1 MEWNEMES
9 KYFNKELNDFL
20 RSYGHKLVLI
30 YSITQMPQHAKTTH
44 GYLELILGSMFSG
57 KTSYL
62 LDIHKKSVFCD
73 IPIAVINYAGDTR
86 YSSSPMLSTHDKQMI
101 PCIMA
106 NTIYDAISDNLD
118 IITDAETILINEGQF
133 FPDIEEQVKALV
145 EQTNKRVYVCGLDGD
160 FERKPIGRLL
170 QLIPFCDQ
178 VVKLK
183 SLCSLCR
190 DGTPGVFSFR
200 TSNEVD
206 QVIIGSSNYI
216 PLCRACYHRETLKK
230 SGASTSASGE
240 GDGEGDGAG
249 EVKNE
254 STI

>member
-1 MEWNEMES
+1 
-9 KYFNKELNDFL
+9 
-20 RSYGHKLVLI
+20 
-30 YSITQMPQHAKTTH
+30 
-44 GYLELILGSMFSG
+44 
-57 KTSYL
+57 
-62 LDIHKKSVFCD
+62 
-73 IPIAVINYAGDTR
+73 
-86 YSSSPMLSTHDKQMI
+86 
-101 PCIMA
+101 MA

-230 SGASTSASGE
+230 TGASASAVGGE
-240 GDGEGDGAG
+240 GDG

-254 STI
+254 SSL

>member
-1 MEWNEMES
+1 MKWNGPDR
-9 KYFNKELNDFL
+9 KYFNKELNGIL
-20 RSYGHKLVLI
+20 REYGYKLVLI
-30 YSITQMPQHAKTTH
+30 YSITHMSENAKTPH

-62 LDIHKKSVFCD
+62 LDIYKKSVYCN

-86 YSSSPMLSTHDKQMI
+86 YSSEPMLSTHDKQMI

-106 NTIYDAISDNLD
+106 NSIYDAISDNLD

-133 FPDIEEQVKALV
+133 FPDIEDQVKALV

-160 FERKPIGRLL
+160 FERKPMGRLL

-206 QVIIGSSNYI
+206 QVGIGTSNYI
-216 PLCRACYHRETLKK
+216 PLCRACYQRETLKK
-230 SGASTSASGE
+230 AGAP
-240 GDGEGDGAG
+240 
-249 EVKNE
+249 KE
-254 STI
+254 SNA